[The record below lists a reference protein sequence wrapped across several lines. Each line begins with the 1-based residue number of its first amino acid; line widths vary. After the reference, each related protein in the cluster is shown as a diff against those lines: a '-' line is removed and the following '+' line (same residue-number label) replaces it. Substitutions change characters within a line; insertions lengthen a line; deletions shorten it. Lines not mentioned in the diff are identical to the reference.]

1 MIHECEGGCRSDTNS
16 VPCYYVHNCIDKS
29 FEAAALCML
38 FGNGE
43 LGCVPDYDAEGGDA
57 TPVFGCIKCS
67 TGGEIID
74 QYDRDTCTACYD
86 N

>member
-1 MIHECEGGCRSDTNS
+1 
-16 VPCYYVHNCIDKS
+16 
-29 FEAAALCML
+29 ML